1 MLPLARHAAV
11 NGGYSMTQQVD
22 HAREQ
27 AKAQLQSITEMVGAL
42 RAAIEDDDSL
52 EEAVEAI
59 QADALSVQ
67 VRCPWQ
73 SPGEEGVKPY
83 EYNIL
88 LCTGGPAV
96 RIIGTLSEYAEPDSA
111 RIEYQDW
118 GTPWTDYPLT
128 SEEEA
133 IVLEY
138 AQQFYY
144 GE

>member
-1 MLPLARHAAV
+1 
-11 NGGYSMTQQVD
+11 MTQQVD

-27 AKAQLQSITEMVGAL
+27 AKAQLQSITEMVGTL
-42 RAAIEDDDSL
+42 RAAIEDDASL

-59 QADALSVQ
+59 QADALDVDKGT
-67 VRCPWQ
+67 VD
-73 SPGEEGVKPY
+73 
-83 EYNIL
+83 EYTIL

-96 RIIGTLSEYAEPDSA
+96 RIIGILSQYAEPDSA

-118 GTPWTDYPLT
+118 GTPWTDFPLT

>member
-1 MLPLARHAAV
+1 
-11 NGGYSMTQQVD
+11 MTQQVD

-42 RAAIEDDDSL
+42 RAAIEDDMSL

-59 QADALSVQ
+59 QADALDVQ
-67 VRCPWQ
+67 VRTGWYN
-73 SPGEEGVKPY
+73 PGLDKGTVD
-83 EYNIL
+83 EYTIL

-96 RIIGTLSEYAEPDSA
+96 RIIGILSQYAEPDSA

-118 GTPWTDYPLT
+118 GTPWTDFPLT

>member
-1 MLPLARHAAV
+1 
-11 NGGYSMTQQVD
+11 MTPQVD

-27 AKAQLQSITEMVGAL
+27 AKTQLQSITEMVGAL
-42 RAAIEDDDSL
+42 RAAIDRDDSL
-52 EEAVEAI
+52 EQAVEAI

-73 SPGEEGVKPY
+73 SPGEEAVKPDQ
-83 EYNIL
+83 YNIL

-96 RIIGTLSEYAEPDSA
+96 RIIGTLSEYLEPDSA
-111 RIEYQDW
+111 HMQYQDW
-118 GTPWTDYPLT
+118 GTPWADYPLT

>member
-1 MLPLARHAAV
+1 
-11 NGGYSMTQQVD
+11 MTQQVD

-42 RAAIEDDDSL
+42 RVAIDRDDSL
-52 EEAVEAI
+52 EQAVEAI

-73 SPGEEGVKPY
+73 SPGEEAVKPDQ
-83 EYNIL
+83 YNIL

-96 RIIGTLSEYAEPDSA
+96 RIIGTLSEYLEPDSA
-111 RIEYQDW
+111 HMQYQDW

-144 GE
+144 EE